1 MNEKE
6 KGRITES
13 RVPVERPVIS
23 HGSKPSFN
31 MGSNGQKL
39 SKFPRQNSQG
49 NSGGNPQNSDDDSDD
64 DVNEQWL
71 CNHYKRRCHVKFACC
86 NKYWPCH
93 RCHNNES
100 NCGQKKLKS
109 IHTKFVKCT
118 KCGTEQE
125 VRWRRRIKY
134 CRPGY
139 FRLCLCRC
147 PCCWQ
152 LCWRRSCC
160 WRLC

>member
-64 DVNEQWL
+64 DVNEQ
-71 CNHYKRRCHVKFACC
+71 
-86 NKYWPCH
+86 
-93 RCHNNES
+93 
-100 NCGQKKLKS
+100 
-109 IHTKFVKCT
+109 
-118 KCGTEQE
+118 
-125 VRWRRRIKY
+125 
-134 CRPGY
+134 
-139 FRLCLCRC
+139 
-147 PCCWQ
+147 
-152 LCWRRSCC
+152 
-160 WRLC
+160 